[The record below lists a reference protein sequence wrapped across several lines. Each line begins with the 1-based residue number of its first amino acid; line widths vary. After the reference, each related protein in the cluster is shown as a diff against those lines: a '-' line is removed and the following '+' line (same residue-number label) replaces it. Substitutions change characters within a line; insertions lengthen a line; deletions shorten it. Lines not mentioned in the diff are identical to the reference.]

1 MILIRLFG
9 KKYFNIYKLDPHS
22 DISAV
27 GGEVHLDDKA
37 GDALTVAAPVEGGAR
52 GQVIEVHTVLLRAHC
67 KVLFV
72 RAEST
77 VQKKKN
83 QCKFSSANQFFCTAF
98 CTCNFKNKTY
108 NYIVLSQNYFI
119 NQLLLAMA

>member
-1 MILIRLFG
+1 MWQLPNLIDENFDFNRLFG
-9 KKYFNIYKLDPHS
+9 KKYFNVYKLEPHS

-77 VQKKKN
+77 VQKKKKMN
-83 QCKFSSANQFFCTAF
+83 VNSPVLINSSA
-98 CTCNFKNKTY
+98 
-108 NYIVLSQNYFI
+108 
-119 NQLLLAMA
+119 QLFVHVILKIKHIIILY

>member
-77 VQKKKN
+77 VQKKKKIN
-83 QCKFSSANQFFCTAF
+83 VNSPVLINSSA
-98 CTCNFKNKTY
+98 
-108 NYIVLSQNYFI
+108 
-119 NQLLLAMA
+119 QLFVHVILKIKHIIILY